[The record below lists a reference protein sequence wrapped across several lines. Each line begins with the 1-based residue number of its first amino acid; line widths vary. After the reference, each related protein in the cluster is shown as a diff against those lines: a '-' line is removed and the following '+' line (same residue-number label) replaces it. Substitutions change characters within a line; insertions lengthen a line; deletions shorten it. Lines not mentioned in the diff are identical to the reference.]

1 MSNCN
6 CAEDCEGYYT
16 TAVVSGQIVNTWTT
30 TKYPSCGGQPCPEN
44 YNSPLVT
51 LTGLSILCV
60 GSTITITP
68 SSTGGTWSS
77 SNTTV
82 ATVNTSGV
90 VTGVAAGTT
99 VITYTLNSF
108 SYTHSIT
115 VYNTANVT
123 LTASSTCAGN
133 ITIDSNTRGGNLFF
147 ENNPY
152 PIPQTFTLPVGDHN
166 FSYSGTTSNGCSFSK
181 ELLLTVVTNTGELE
195 IIGPTELCKGE
206 SHQYTAEF
214 NEEIVDD
221 ITFTSTIGTL
231 GTHSDGLIQTEENGT
246 FTLTAQYS
254 SGCINITT
262 TITISIFSADA
273 LFTIDD
279 SICIGQTYLLQP
291 NFPGGVF
298 TATGGTINNNQIT
311 ITGENVSITYT
322 ITECGGLSH
331 TITKTATGISTT
343 ITGPTDLCESASYTG
358 TITGSNCPI
367 HYQTTGGTINEVG
380 NFTASAGTY
389 IIQAVPGYKSN
400 TVKCFN
406 ADIIDVLSPTRRK
419 WMDRNLGALRVAT
432 SMTDTQAYGD
442 LYQWG
447 RRADGHQCR
456 NSQEISI
463 ISNTT
468 TPSHGNF
475 ITTTSNPF
483 NWTTSNTN
491 LWINDLNNPCPCGY
505 RVPTLQEWQQEISA
519 WTNAYDSVLKLPKSA
534 SRGYDGDLMDV
545 SYYWTSTTNGSN
557 SQIIKTDGTY
567 SSMGRGF
574 GAAVRCIKENTCISV
589 GSIQVNVSQL
599 QTSTITGPDSICVKP
614 ALDYKPVP
622 NCETELLFDGQ
633 FRGDM
638 YYNVSYYSLFIR
650 LLNQSG
656 EFGSSEVSNDILG
669 FNNQEYYIYLNLNP
683 LIPTG
688 AIWLVYLIATLYN
701 DIYNTYIPSLTN
713 QWVLPS
719 IRELSGFL
727 DYWTSQSLNSTQAY
741 LSDGTLA
748 LKTTSHQ
755 VAASL
760 HRISAHIRSYT
771 ANVYGTWTVT
781 NNAGFIQTSTDY
793 TQTLVTSTT
802 GVMVHLV
809 GIAPGEATI
818 TFTADCYNTSTKTVT
833 INSHTAVAPILGDA
847 TIIVGSTAEYT
858 CVTPGGTWS
867 TSDSSILT
875 VTNGLVTGVS
885 PGEAYVKYRL
895 SPVCWP
901 KVSCKKIEVIN
912 CPQPAVIIR
921 ENIIGSYM
929 HGGIVFHLDGT
940 GQHGLVCAP
949 SDQGAFKWGCVGT
962 SVNTQT
968 GFGTGQTNTNLI
980 LSGCGERPIAASVCA
995 DLVLNGYDDWFLPSR
1010 DELGLMR
1017 ANLYTQGIGGFVNA
1031 WYWSSS
1037 QSGANYA
1044 WFVIFA
1050 NGYANYFNKANYDPR
1065 VRAVRAF

>member
-30 TKYPSCGGQPCPEN
+30 TKYPSCGGKPCPEN

-77 SNTTV
+77 SNTAV
-82 ATVNTSGV
+82 ATVTNGV

-99 VITYTLNSF
+99 VITYTLNSV
-108 SYTHSIT
+108 SYTRSIT
-115 VYNTANVT
+115 VYNASNVT
-123 LTASSTCAGN
+123 LTASSTCAGD
-133 ITIDSNTRGGNLFF
+133 ITINSNTPGGNLFF
-147 ENNPY
+147 QNNPY
-152 PIPQTFTLPVGDHN
+152 SIPKTFTLPPGNYN
-166 FSYSGTTSNGCSFSK
+166 FSYSGITSNGCSFSK
-181 ELLLTVVTNTGELE
+181 TLSLTVVTNTGELE

-214 NEEIVDD
+214 NGQTIDD
-221 ITFTSTIGTL
+221 ITFTSTIGAL
-231 GTHSDGLIQTEENGT
+231 GTHSDGLIQTEGNGT

-254 SGCINITT
+254 SGCINIST

-291 NFPGGVF
+291 SFPGGVF
-298 TATGGTINNNQIT
+298 TPTGGTINNNQIT
-311 ITGENVSITYT
+311 INQQNVSITYT

-343 ITGPTDLCESASYTG
+343 ITGPTDLCENASYTG

-367 HYQTTGGTINEVG
+367 HYQTTGGTINEEG

-406 ADIIDVLSPTRRK
+406 ADIIDVLSPTGRK
-419 WMDRNLGALRVAT
+419 WMDRNLGASRVAT

-456 NSQEISI
+456 NSQETST
-463 ISNTT
+463 ISNTI

-475 ITTTSNPF
+475 ITTTSNTF

-519 WTNAYDSVLKLPKSA
+519 WTNAYDSVLKLPNSG
-534 SRGYDGDLMDV
+534 SRRYDGDLMDV
-545 SYYWTSTTNGSN
+545 SYYWTSTTSGTN
-557 SQIIKTDGTY
+557 SRIIRTDGTY
-567 SSMGRGF
+567 SSIGRGL

-599 QTSTITGPDSICVKP
+599 QTSTITGPNSICVKP
-614 ALDYKPVP
+614 TLGYKPIP
-622 NCETELLFDGQ
+622 NCETDLLFDGQ
-633 FRGDM
+633 FRGDI
-638 YYNVSYYSLFIR
+638 YYNGSYYSLFIR
-650 LLNQSG
+650 LLNESE
-656 EFGSSEVSNDILG
+656 EFGSSEFSNNTLG
-669 FNNQEYYIYLNLNP
+669 FTNHIYYQSYGNLAEA
-683 LIPTG
+683 LL
-688 AIWLVYLIATLYN
+688 LVDNLSGGN
-701 DIYNTYIPSLTN
+701 DLTN
-713 QWVLPS
+713 KWVLPS
-719 IRELSGFL
+719 IRELSGFFN
-727 DYWTSQSLNSTQAY
+727 YWTSQSLNSTQAY
-741 LSDGTLA
+741 LSNNTLVS
-748 LKTTSHQ
+748 KTTSNQ

-760 HRISAHIRSYT
+760 HQEPKHIAIYE
-771 ANVYGTWTVT
+771 ANTHGTWTVT
-781 NNAGFIQTSTDY
+781 NNARFIQTSTDY

-802 GVMVHLV
+802 GTMVYLV
-809 GIAPGEATI
+809 GITSGTATI
-818 TFTADCYNTSTKTVT
+818 TFTSNCYTSITKTVT
-833 INSHTAVAPILGDA
+833 INSHTAVAAISGDA
-847 TIIVGSTAEYT
+847 TINVGSTAEYT
-858 CVTPGGTWS
+858 CTTPGGIWS

-875 VTNGLVTGVS
+875 VNNGLVTGVS
-885 PGEAYVKYRL
+885 PGEAYIKYSL
-895 SPVCWP
+895 STTCWP
-901 KVSCKKIEVIN
+901 SYSCKKIKIIG
-912 CPQPAVIIR
+912 CTQPIVTIT
-921 ENIIGSYM
+921 ENLIGSYKN
-929 HGGIVFHLDGT
+929 GGIVFYVD

-949 SDQGAFKWGCVGT
+949 SDQGAYQWGCYQSTLAGNFSTGVG
-962 SVNTQT
+962 S
-968 GFGTGQTNTNLI
+968 GQLNTNLI
-980 LSGCGERPIAASVCA
+980 LNGCGTRPIAASVCS
-995 DLVLNGYDDWFLPSR
+995 DLILNGYDDWFLPSY
-1010 DELGLMR
+1010 DELLLMYG
-1017 ANLYTQGIGGFVNA
+1017 NLRTQGIGNFNNSF
-1031 WYWSSS
+1031 YWSSS
-1037 QSGANYA
+1037 QYNADKA
-1044 WFVIFA
+1044 WRVNFF
-1050 NGYANYFNKANYDPR
+1050 NGGFDNVLKNNFYR